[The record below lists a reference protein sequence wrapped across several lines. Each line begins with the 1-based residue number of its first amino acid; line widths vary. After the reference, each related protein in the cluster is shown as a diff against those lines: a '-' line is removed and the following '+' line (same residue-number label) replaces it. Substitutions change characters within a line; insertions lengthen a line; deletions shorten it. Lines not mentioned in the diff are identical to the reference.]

1 MKEMASVR
9 VNGER
14 TNRGLRSRAALV
26 AAARTIFERDGFRNA
41 RITDISKLAGMAHGS
56 FYTYF
61 SSKEEIF
68 QEVIK
73 DLLVELMGAG
83 SPAAENGDGVVAR
96 IERANRLYLEAYQR
110 HARLLRTWDEVATF
124 NGDLAALLRLGQ
136 LQFVS
141 RAERTL
147 QKLQREGRLDPEI
160 DPHYA
165 ATALTSMVG
174 GFARTWFITGEEFE
188 LDNAV
193 IQLTRLWANA
203 VGLDESKSGQ

>member
-1 MKEMASVR
+1 MTTVR
-9 VNGER
+9 INAEL
-14 TNRGLRSRAALV
+14 TNRGRRSRAALI
-26 AAARTIFERDGFRNA
+26 AAARTIFERDGFQNA

-83 SPAAENGDGVVAR
+83 SPPAQDGDDVVSR
-96 IERANRLYLEAYQR
+96 IERANRLYLEAYAR

-124 NGDLAALLRLGQ
+124 NDDLAALLRLGQ

-188 LDNAV
+188 LDQAV
-193 IQLTRLWANA
+193 SQLTRLWVSA

>member
-1 MKEMASVR
+1 MSVR

-26 AAARTIFERDGFRNA
+26 AAARTIFERDGFQNA

-83 SPAAENGDGVVAR
+83 SPRSENGDGVVAR

-110 HARLLRTWDEVATF
+110 HARLLRTWDEVAAF
-124 NGDLAALLRLGQ
+124 NDDLAALLRLGQ

-174 GFARTWFITGEEFE
+174 GFARTWFITGEEFGLE
-188 LDNAV
+188 RAV

-203 VGLDESKSGQ
+203 IGLDESKSGQ

>member
-1 MKEMASVR
+1 MSVR

-26 AAARTIFERDGFRNA
+26 AAARTIFERDGFQNA

-83 SPAAENGDGVVAR
+83 SPRAENGDGVMAR

-124 NGDLAALLRLGQ
+124 NDDLAALLRLGQ

-147 QKLQREGRLDPEI
+147 QRLQREGRLDPEI

-188 LDNAV
+188 LETAV

-203 VGLDESKSGQ
+203 IGLDESKSGQ

>member
-1 MKEMASVR
+1 MSVR
-9 VNGER
+9 VNGEL
-14 TNRGLRSRAALV
+14 TNRGQRSRAALV
-26 AAARTIFERDGFRNA
+26 AAARTIFERDGFQNA
-41 RITDISKLAGMAHGS
+41 RITDISKVAGMAHGS

-83 SPAAENGDGVVAR
+83 SPRPDDGDGVVAR

-124 NGDLAALLRLGQ
+124 NEELATLLRVGQ
-136 LQFVS
+136 LQFVT
-141 RAERTL
+141 RAERTM
-147 QKLQREGRLDPEI
+147 QNLQREGRLDPSI

-188 LDNAV
+188 LDHAV
-193 IQLTRLWANA
+193 TQLTKLWINA
-203 VGLDESKSGQ
+203 VGLDESKSLQ

>member
-1 MKEMASVR
+1 MSIR
-9 VNGER
+9 VNGEL
-14 TNRGLRSRAALV
+14 TNRGQRSRAALV
-26 AAARTIFERDGFRNA
+26 AAARTVFERDGFQNA

-73 DLLVELMGAG
+73 DLLVELMGAS
-83 SPAAENGDGVVAR
+83 SPRPDNGDDVVAR

-124 NGDLAALLRLGQ
+124 NDELAALLRVGQ
-136 LQFVS
+136 LQFVA
-141 RAERTL
+141 RAERTM

-160 DPHYA
+160 DAHYA

-188 LDNAV
+188 LDHAV
-193 IQLTRLWANA
+193 TQLTRLWINA
-203 VGLDESKSGQ
+203 VGLDESKSLQ

>member
-1 MKEMASVR
+1 MSVR

-26 AAARTIFERDGFRNA
+26 AAARTIFERDGFQNA

-83 SPAAENGDGVVAR
+83 SPRAENGDDVVAR

-110 HARLLRTWDEVATF
+110 HARLLRTWDEVAAF
-124 NGDLAALLRLGQ
+124 NDDLAALLRLGQ

-147 QKLQREGRLDPEI
+147 QKLQREGRLDPAI

-188 LDNAV
+188 LENAV

-203 VGLDESKSGQ
+203 IGLDESKSGK

>member
-1 MKEMASVR
+1 MSVR
-9 VNGER
+9 VNGEL
-14 TNRGLRSRAALV
+14 TNRGQRSRGALV
-26 AAARTIFERDGFRNA
+26 AAARTIFERDGFQNA
-41 RITDISKLAGMAHGS
+41 RITDISKVAGMAHGS

-83 SPAAENGDGVVAR
+83 SPRPDDGDGVVAR

-124 NGDLAALLRLGQ
+124 NEELATLLRVGQ
-136 LQFVS
+136 LQFVA
-141 RAERTL
+141 RAERTM
-147 QKLQREGRLDPEI
+147 QNLQREGRLDPSI

-188 LDNAV
+188 LDHAV
-193 IQLTRLWANA
+193 TQLTKLWINA
-203 VGLDESKSGQ
+203 VGLDEPKSLQ

>member
-1 MKEMASVR
+1 MSVR

-26 AAARTIFERDGFRNA
+26 AAARMIFERDGFQNA

-83 SPAAENGDGVVAR
+83 SPRAENGDGVMAR

-124 NGDLAALLRLGQ
+124 NDDLAALLRLGQ

-188 LDNAV
+188 LENAV

-203 VGLDESKSGQ
+203 IGLDESKSGQ

>member
-1 MKEMASVR
+1 MSVR

-26 AAARTIFERDGFRNA
+26 AAARTIFERDGFQNA

-83 SPAAENGDGVVAR
+83 SPRAENGDGVIAR

-124 NGDLAALLRLGQ
+124 NDDLAALLRLGQ

-147 QKLQREGRLDPEI
+147 QKLQREGRLDPKI

-188 LDNAV
+188 LENAV

-203 VGLDESKSGQ
+203 IGLDESKLVQ

>member
-1 MKEMASVR
+1 MKNLASVR

-26 AAARTIFERDGFRNA
+26 AAARTIFERDGFQNA

-83 SPAAENGDGVVAR
+83 SPRAENGDGVVAR

-110 HARLLRTWDEVATF
+110 HARLLRTWDEVAAF
-124 NGDLAALLRLGQ
+124 NDDLAALLRLGQ

-147 QKLQREGRLDPEI
+147 QKLQREGRLDPAI

-165 ATALTSMVG
+165 ATSLTSMVG

-188 LDNAV
+188 LENAV

-203 VGLDESKSGQ
+203 IGLDESKSGQ

>member
-1 MKEMASVR
+1 
-9 VNGER
+9 
-14 TNRGLRSRAALV
+14 
-26 AAARTIFERDGFRNA
+26 
-41 RITDISKLAGMAHGS
+41 MAHGS

-83 SPAAENGDGVVAR
+83 SPRAENGDGVIAR

-110 HARLLRTWDEVATF
+110 HARLLRTWDEVAAF
-124 NGDLAALLRLGQ
+124 NDDLAALLRLGQ

-147 QKLQREGRLDPEI
+147 QKLQREGRLDPAI

-188 LDNAV
+188 LENAV

-203 VGLDESKSGQ
+203 IGLDESKSGQ

>member
-1 MKEMASVR
+1 MSVR
-9 VNGER
+9 VNGEL
-14 TNRGLRSRAALV
+14 TNRGQRSRAALI
-26 AAARTIFERDGFRNA
+26 AAARTVFERDGFQNA

-83 SPAAENGDGVVAR
+83 SPRAENGEGVVAR

-124 NGDLAALLRLGQ
+124 NDDLAALLRLGQ

-147 QKLQREGRLDPEI
+147 QKLQREGRLDPSV

-188 LDNAV
+188 LDHAV
-193 IQLTRLWANA
+193 TQLTKLWINA
-203 VGLDESKSGQ
+203 VGLDESKSLQ

>member
-1 MKEMASVR
+1 MKDVTSVR

-14 TNRGLRSRAALV
+14 TNRGERSRAALV
-26 AAARTIFERDGFRNA
+26 AAARTIFERDGFQNA
-41 RITDISKLAGMAHGS
+41 RITDISKFAGMAHGS

-83 SPAAENGDGVVAR
+83 SPRTENSDGVVAR

-110 HARLLRTWDEVATF
+110 HARLLRAWDEVATF
-124 NGDLAALLRLGQ
+124 NDDLAALLRLGQ

-147 QKLQREGRLDPEI
+147 QKLQREGRLDPGI

>member
-1 MKEMASVR
+1 MSVR
-9 VNGER
+9 ANGER

-26 AAARTIFERDGFRNA
+26 AAARPIFERHGFQNA

-83 SPAAENGDGVVAR
+83 SPRAENGDGVMAR

-124 NGDLAALLRLGQ
+124 NDDLAALLRLGQ

-147 QKLQREGRLDPEI
+147 QRLQREGRLDPEI

-188 LDNAV
+188 LETAV

-203 VGLDESKSGQ
+203 VGLDESKSAQ

>member
-1 MKEMASVR
+1 MSVR
-9 VNGER
+9 VNGEL
-14 TNRGLRSRAALV
+14 TNRGQRSRAGLV
-26 AAARTIFERDGFRNA
+26 AAARTIFERDGFQNA
-41 RITDISKLAGMAHGS
+41 RITDISKVAGMAHGS

-83 SPAAENGDGVVAR
+83 SPRPDDGDGVVAR

-110 HARLLRTWDEVATF
+110 HARLRTWDEVATF
-124 NGDLAALLRLGQ
+124 NEELATLLRVGQ
-136 LQFVS
+136 LQFVT
-141 RAERTL
+141 RAERTM
-147 QKLQREGRLDPEI
+147 QNLQREGRLDPSI

-188 LDNAV
+188 LDHAV
-193 IQLTRLWANA
+193 TQLTRLWINA
-203 VGLDESKSGQ
+203 VGLDEPKSFQ

>member
-1 MKEMASVR
+1 MSVR

-26 AAARTIFERDGFRNA
+26 AAARTIFERDGFQNA

-83 SPAAENGDGVVAR
+83 SPRAENGDGVMAR

-124 NGDLAALLRLGQ
+124 NDDLAALLRLGQ

-174 GFARTWFITGEEFE
+174 GFARTWFITGEEFGLE
-188 LDNAV
+188 RAV

-203 VGLDESKSGQ
+203 IGLDESKSGQ

>member
-1 MKEMASVR
+1 MTTVR
-9 VNGER
+9 INAEL
-14 TNRGLRSRAALV
+14 TNRGRRSRAALI
-26 AAARTIFERDGFRNA
+26 AAARTIFERDGFQNA

-83 SPAAENGDGVVAR
+83 SPPAHDGDDVVSR
-96 IERANRLYLEAYQR
+96 IERANRLYLEAYAR

-124 NGDLAALLRLGQ
+124 NDDLAALLRLGQ

-188 LDNAV
+188 LDQAV
-193 IQLTRLWANA
+193 SQLTRLWVSA

>member
-1 MKEMASVR
+1 MSVR
-9 VNGER
+9 MNGER

-26 AAARTIFERDGFRNA
+26 AAARTIFERDGFQNA

-83 SPAAENGDGVVAR
+83 SPRAEKSDGVMAR

-124 NGDLAALLRLGQ
+124 NDDLAALLRLGQ

-147 QKLQREGRLDPEI
+147 QRLQREGRLDPEI

-188 LDNAV
+188 LETAV

-203 VGLDESKSGQ
+203 IGLDESKSGQ

>member
-1 MKEMASVR
+1 MSGR

-26 AAARTIFERDGFRNA
+26 AAARTIFERDGFQNA

-83 SPAAENGDGVVAR
+83 SPRAENGDGVMAR

-124 NGDLAALLRLGQ
+124 NDDLAALLRLGQ

-147 QKLQREGRLDPEI
+147 QRLQREGRLDPEI

-188 LDNAV
+188 LETAV

-203 VGLDESKSGQ
+203 IGLDESKSGQ